1 MAMSQLGNEGMS
13 CIEKPTDLSDEALS
27 EANRTKLLSDEAFS
41 LKSLGRLEDALVPQS
56 IVHQRTRESGD
67 WNNFCRSGENLV
79 SLLTPLGRWAEAEAV
94 SREIVSVANSIKD
107 QEERWQRTTT
117 ALAYLGHTL
126 HGRGY
131 LKQASTAYALAEM
144 VQAEAHHHP
153 KLYSIYGY
161 NYAQLLLEQAS
172 QETGWRE
179 VLARRHTSLDIA
191 VKLNHALSQALDHG
205 TIGLARAAL
214 GEPDSVLALDLAV
227 TTMQRA
233 GSIIHLPAMHL
244 ARAHYQRSLHD
255 RPAAWAD
262 LEAAQTIARRSN
274 MRTYLVECA
283 LLGGNLFLDEAR
295 IPEAAIHYTSAAQLI
310 LADGYGRRLTE
321 LHLLYARLLHAQRDP
336 AALQAL
342 ADARARIHEAGQW
355 YFWRELRAVANEIA
369 APDPGECP
377 ARGTELPPAK
387 AGGLAQLGAEGN
399 TARD

>member
-1 MAMSQLGNEGMS
+1 MS
-13 CIEKPTDLSDEALS
+13 CIANPTDQPDDALD
-27 EANRTKLLSDEAFS
+27 EANRIKLLSDEAFT
-41 LKSLGRLEDALVPQS
+41 LKSLGRLEDALGPQS
-56 IVHQRTRESGD
+56 IVHQRTRASGD
-67 WNNFCRSGENLV
+67 WNNFCRSCENLV

-94 SREIVSVANSIKD
+94 SREAVSVANSIEDK
-107 QEERWQRTTT
+107 EERWQRTTT

-126 HGRGY
+126 HGRGF
-131 LKQASTAYALAEM
+131 LKQASTAYALAEI

-161 NYAQLLLEQAS
+161 NYAQLLLEQAC

-191 VKLNHALSQALDHG
+191 VKLNHSLSQALDHG

-214 GEPDSVLALDLAV
+214 GEPDTVLALDLAV

-233 GSIIHLPAMHL
+233 STIIHLPAMHL

-255 RPAAWAD
+255 LTAAWAD
-262 LEAAQTIARRSN
+262 LDAAQTIARRSN
-274 MRTYLVECA
+274 MRTYLAECA

-295 IPEAAIHYTSAAQLI
+295 VPEAAAHHANAAQLI
-310 LADGYGRRLTE
+310 REDGYGRRLTE
-321 LHLLYARLLHAQRDP
+321 LHLLHARLLHAQHDP
-336 AALQAL
+336 DALQAL
-342 ADARARIHEAGQW
+342 ADAQTRIREVGQW

-377 ARGTELPPAK
+377 ARD
-387 AGGLAQLGAEGN
+387 N
-399 TARD
+399 

>member
-1 MAMSQLGNEGMS
+1 MS
-13 CIEKPTDLSDEALS
+13 CLANPSNLPGDLPGEALS
-27 EANRTKLLSDEAFS
+27 EANRTKLLSDEAS
-41 LKSLGRLEDALVPQS
+41 ALKSQGRLEDALEPQS
-56 IVHQRTRESGD
+56 MVHQRTREAGD
-67 WNNFCRSGENLV
+67 WNNFCRSCENLV
-79 SLLTPLGRWAEAEAV
+79 SLLTPLGRWAEAEGV
-94 SREIVSVANSIKD
+94 SREAVSVANSIVDK
-107 QEERWQRTTT
+107 EERWQRTTT

-131 LKQASTAYALAEM
+131 LKQAATAYKLAEI

-161 NYAQLLLEQAS
+161 NYAQLMLEQAC

-179 VLARRHTSLDIA
+179 VLERRHTSLDIA

-214 GEPDSVLALDLAV
+214 GEPDTVLALDLAV

-233 GSIIHLPAMHL
+233 GTIIHLPAMHL
-244 ARAHYQRSLHD
+244 ARAHYQRSLHNL
-255 RPAAWAD
+255 PAAWAD
-262 LEAAQTIARRSN
+262 FEAAQTIARRSN

-295 IPEAAIHYTSAAQLI
+295 VPEAAAHYANAARLI
-310 LADGYGRRLTE
+310 LEDGYGRRLTE
-321 LHLLYARLLHAQRDP
+321 LHLLYARLLYAQRDP

-342 ADARARIHEAGQW
+342 ADAQARIREAGQW
-355 YFWRELRAVANEIA
+355 YFWRVLRAVANEIA

-377 ARGTELPPAK
+377 ARGK
-387 AGGLAQLGAEGN
+387 
-399 TARD
+399 

>member
-1 MAMSQLGNEGMS
+1 MPQLRDEDMSFA
-13 CIEKPTDLSDEALS
+13 KPADLPGEALS
-27 EANRTKLLSDEAFS
+27 EANRIRLLSDEAFA
-41 LKSLGRLEDALVPQS
+41 LKSLGRLEDALEPQS
-56 IVHQRTRESGD
+56 IVHQRTREAGD
-67 WNNFCRSGENLV
+67 WINYCRSCENLV

-94 SREIVSVANSIKD
+94 SREAVSVANGIEDK
-107 QEERWQRTTT
+107 EERWQRTTT

-131 LKQASTAYALAEM
+131 LKQASTAYTLAEA

-161 NYAQLLLEQAS
+161 NYAQLLLEQAC

-205 TIGLARAAL
+205 AIGLARAAL
-214 GEPDSVLALDLAV
+214 GEPDTVLALDLAV

-233 GSIIHLPAMHL
+233 GTIIHLPAMHL

-255 RPAAWAD
+255 LTAAWAD
-262 LEAAQTIARRSN
+262 FESAQTIARRSN
-274 MRTYLVECA
+274 MRTYLAECA

-295 IPEAAIHYTSAAQLI
+295 APEVAAHYASAAQLI
-310 LADGYGRRLTE
+310 REDGYGRRLTE

-342 ADARARIHEAGQW
+342 ADAQARIREVGQW

-377 ARGTELPPAK
+377 ARG
-387 AGGLAQLGAEGN
+387 N
-399 TARD
+399 